1 MSRRAVITGIG
12 VIAPGGTGTKPFWEM
27 LTAGRTGT
35 RRITFFDPA
44 PYRCKVAA
52 ECDFDPAAEG
62 LSPQDIRRM
71 DRVSQFAVVCAR
83 EALADS
89 GLTAGGAALD
99 GETAQRTRVAGGHRA

>member
-12 VIAPGGTGTKPFWEM
+12 VIAPGGTGTKAFWEM
-27 LTAGRTGT
+27 LTAGRTAT
-35 RRITFFDPA
+35 RRITFFDPE

-52 ECDFDPAAEG
+52 ECDFDPAAAG

-71 DRVSQFAVVCAR
+71 DRVSQFAVWCAR

-89 GLTAGGAALD
+89 GLVTGGAAGGGPAAALE
-99 GETAQRTRVAGGHRA
+99 GEIAE